1 MSLTKSFD
9 TKNMSKIIL
18 LPRLW
23 LFSLY
28 QSLRSVCMKSFVWI
42 PTRGF
47 RGCKNKTE
55 IFKIC
60 FCVLSMKSK
69 YVGVLR
75 PVNRCGYIRATIK
88 SRCVV
93 FPTLSGFSCLQMNFE
108 KAGSFKYRVEWSC
121 YLKYIVSQW
130 QALGR
135 VLRRPVPLT
144 VWSGYAI

>member
-42 PTRGF
+42 PSRGF

-75 PVNRCGYIRATIK
+75 PVNRCGYIRATMK
-88 SRCVV
+88 SRCVWKV
-93 FPTLSGFSCLQMNFE
+93 QSLKLLYFLLCQGFLAY
-108 KAGSFKYRVEWSC
+108 KW
-121 YLKYIVSQW
+121 I
-130 QALGR
+130 
-135 VLRRPVPLT
+135 LRRPGPLST
-144 VWSGYAI
+144 VWSGHAI